1 MNDSNNNENMN
12 IDDIFD
18 ECLEAVL
25 IGAATIEACLER
37 HPAHAEELQGL
48 LSTSLAIA
56 RSPELDPTPGARMRI
71 RVALNEKMAEWAKP
85 KPKPFWR
92 LGWANAVATFVLGLS
107 LTGGGLA
114 YAASG
119 SMPGQTLYDLK
130 LGMEQAL
137 VAITPGDD
145 ARIELYAALN
155 DRRVDEIVY
164 LASIGDSL
172 TIVEVTG
179 RLQDNFTAAAAL
191 KGFQFDATAGIL
203 AAPPSFEA
211 TVPGIATTPDATDI
225 RTETKNLS
233 TSDTNLENYKTSQLN
248 NLASN
253 VPTGASPAVQ
263 AAMDQAAAIIR
274 AGYDALLNQT
284 E

>member
-1 MNDSNNNENMN
+1 
-12 IDDIFD
+12 
-18 ECLEAVL
+18 
-25 IGAATIEACLER
+25 
-37 HPAHAEELQGL
+37 
-48 LSTSLAIA
+48 
-56 RSPELDPTPGARMRI
+56 
-71 RVALNEKMAEWAKP
+71 
-85 KPKPFWR
+85 
-92 LGWANAVATFVLGLS
+92 
-107 LTGGGLA
+107 
-114 YAASG
+114 
-119 SMPGQTLYDLK
+119 
-130 LGMEQAL
+130 MEQVL

-191 KGFQFDATAGIL
+191 KGFQFDAATGIVS
-203 AAPPSFEA
+203 APPSFEA
-211 TVPGIATTPDATDI
+211 TVPGIATTPGATDI

-233 TSDTNLENYKTSQLN
+233 TSDTNLENYKTNQLN